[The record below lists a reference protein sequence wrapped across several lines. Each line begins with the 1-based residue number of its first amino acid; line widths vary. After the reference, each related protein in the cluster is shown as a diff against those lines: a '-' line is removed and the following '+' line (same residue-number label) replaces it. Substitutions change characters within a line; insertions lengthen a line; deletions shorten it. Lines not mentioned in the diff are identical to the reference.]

1 LAEATHFAQ
10 SADVHHCDFRGCRHL
25 SSTTSGRSRRHG
37 TAGQGL
43 TGGRHKPTRV
53 DCRERSDIS
62 QSASNGYVVRS
73 VVRALDVLAELGKAR
88 EPMALAAVARQVGM
102 HPTTTLRMLES
113 LRLRGMVRLVDDGR
127 YEVGSATLELGK
139 SFVSRISISRF
150 AYPAVEALAARVD
163 ETASIGVLD
172 EGQVLYIAIAHGQHE
187 FGIQSLPYARHPSH
201 CTALGKALLA
211 DVASQGLD
219 ELLGRSPLEAL
230 TPKTITD
237 PDRLRAELRSVAVRG
252 YAVDDEER
260 MPGVLCIAAPVRDHS
275 GKVAAAISV
284 SGPAFRMRRAG
295 LGWLTQAVMEA
306 AAATGEKL
314 GAPADPS
321 VPIRARGR

>member
-1 LAEATHFAQ
+1 
-10 SADVHHCDFRGCRHL
+10 
-25 SSTTSGRSRRHG
+25 
-37 TAGQGL
+37 
-43 TGGRHKPTRV
+43 
-53 DCRERSDIS
+53 
-62 QSASNGYVVRS
+62 
-73 VVRALDVLAELGKAR
+73 
-88 EPMALAAVARQVGM
+88 MALAAVARHVGM

-150 AYPAVEALAARVD
+150 AYPAVEAVAARVD

-172 EGQVLYIAIAHGQHE
+172 EDQVLYIAIAHGQHE
-187 FGIQSLPYARHPSH
+187 FGIQSLPYARHPAH
-201 CTALGKALLA
+201 CTALGKVLLA
-211 DVASQGLD
+211 DMTPERVN
-219 ELLGRSPLEAL
+219 ELLGALLEAL
-230 TPKTITD
+230 TPNTITD
-237 PDRLRAELRSVAVRG
+237 PKQLRAELRSVAARG

-260 MPGVLCIAAPVRDHS
+260 MPGVLCIAAPVRDHG

-295 LGWLTQAVMEA
+295 LGRLTQAVIEA

-314 GAPADPS
+314 GASADLPAP
-321 VPIRARGR
+321 VRARR